1 MVQQITSR
9 VEQNE
14 FASSINTCPVHAK
27 ILTYVLKYFNM
38 PKITM
43 LAILVL
49 LPALV
54 LALVWLLFMVEF

>member
-27 ILTYVLKYFNM
+27 ILTYVKYFNM

-49 LPALV
+49 LPALI